1 MCYKYLWDNLVT
13 TNFPMEE
20 FFDHFKLNRLYILS
34 GDVKEHIASLGFDVK
49 VEFSFYDLKS

>member
-1 MCYKYLWDNLVT
+1 
-13 TNFPMEE
+13 MEE